1 MSYSQQ
7 PHQHPAPGVYGQ
19 PQRPSKKP
27 QRKSSPVLGV
37 VMLFVMAVALCTVGI
52 AAVTSGMEDPP
63 TDPASADRSTDAE
76 VMCEEFINK
85 RLKAPASA
93 KYTHQSR
100 QKNGAQ
106 YVVSGYV
113 DSQNSFGAMVRTDF
127 TCTVTDQGDGKWRLD
142 DLRLAE

>member
-1 MSYSQQ
+1 MSYPQQ
-7 PHQHPAPGVYGQ
+7 PHQQPAPGVYGQ

-27 QRKSSPVLGV
+27 QRSSPVLGV

-52 AAVTSGMEDPP
+52 AAVTSRMEEPP

-76 VMCEEFINK
+76 VMCEESINK

-93 KYTHQSR
+93 KYTHQNSR
-100 QKNGAQ
+100 KNGAQ

-113 DSQNSFGAMVRTDF
+113 DSQNSFGAMVRTRF
-127 TCTVTDQGDGKWRLD
+127 TCTVTDQGDGTWQLD
-142 DLRLAE
+142 DLQLAE